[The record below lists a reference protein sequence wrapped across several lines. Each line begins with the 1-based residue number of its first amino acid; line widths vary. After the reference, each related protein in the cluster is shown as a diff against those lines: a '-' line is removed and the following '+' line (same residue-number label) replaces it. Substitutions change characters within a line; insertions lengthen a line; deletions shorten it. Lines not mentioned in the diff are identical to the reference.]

1 MNNQYTTML
10 QSNTRLDDMLS
21 VRLNSDNYDLE
32 SPNSGQHNSDK
43 LNKMKEQVETLIS
56 ILKNTKDNDI
66 QTEETRNNCITCT
79 FILSI
84 LLSNSPL
91 VIADLYYAYTDHS
104 CVYKQVDNLSINLF
118 IYLAVCGI
126 FGGIVICFSLLLVLC
141 FKLVD
146 TLTIMNSPTWTSLSI
161 VGSLFGLVW
170 TIIGSILFWKLIT
183 TQECNNTL
191 LHYVFI
197 QLIIK
202 FIFIAI
208 NLKRTGNK
216 L

>member
-1 MNNQYTTML
+1 ML

-32 SPNSGQHNSDK
+32 SPNIGQHNSDK

-56 ILKNTKDNDI
+56 ILKNTNENDI

-79 FILSI
+79 FILLI
-84 LLSNSPL
+84 LLSSSPL

-183 TQECNNTL
+183 TQECNNSL

-202 FIFIAI
+202 FIFIVI
-208 NLKRTGNK
+208 NFKRTGNK